1 MSNKIFKKKEVL
13 KLIKEDMIPYGD
25 DPNRIERSIE
35 RRITNR
41 QNPLGANPAFPEGTP
56 ESNFEE
62 IMASEQFKNSIEKI
76 KTYAGRKNIRVV
88 DGRGVIQPMA
98 LVQLQME
105 LVRDMVN
112 KERNH
117 KPQLEKLAIK
127 LLKQDFNIPGQLQS
141 KIENGRTIYYDGS
154 LQYDV
159 SLTLPVDLS
168 DAQTEMQMQMQ
179 QEPEEVIENIE
190 ELDLEVAKRR
200 FLNAM
205 MAGAAF
211 KGQYMFHM
219 AEDEINFIDEDLI
232 TEYGLL
238 MAITEWAY
246 FMIPP
251 EHAAAA
257 AASGEQAGGSE
268 RVDFTTEPP
277 TLICRAR
284 SFPLLCH
291 EIVKS
296 FMEFMSAWGL
306 PQGGE
311 ESEVKKAQH
320 ILNKADFLEAENWDL
335 MLGPGFWA
343 RFLDAIDENE
353 IDIKS
358 NLYTKIVQMPVK
370 EFNSFMKEVLKKSP
384 RGKQMMVDLANEI
397 KDAISKEE
405 YNTAMIPYSEP
416 EEEPNNEPNNEPDED
431 IDVDDIDI
439 SDLFK

>member
-41 QNPLGANPAFPEGTP
+41 QNPLGDNPAFPKGTE

-62 IMASEQFKNSIEKI
+62 MIASEQFKNSIEKI
-76 KTYAGRKNIRVV
+76 KTYAGRKNIDVV

-98 LVQLQME
+98 LVRLQMA
-105 LVRDMVN
+105 LVRDMVS

-117 KPQLEKLAIK
+117 KPQLEKLAIR
-127 LLKQDFNIPGQLQS
+127 LLKQDFNIPGELQA
-141 KIENGRTIYYDGS
+141 KVEDGRTIYYDGT
-154 LQYDV
+154 LRYDV

-168 DAQTEMQMQMQ
+168 DAKTQAEADLIQH
-179 QEPEEVIENIE
+179 PEEFIERVE

-219 AEDEINFIDEDLI
+219 AEDEINAIDEDLI
-232 TEYGLL
+232 TDYGLL

-268 RVDFTTEPP
+268 RVDFTTDPP
-277 TLICRAR
+277 TIICRAR

-291 EIVKS
+291 EIVKGY
-296 FMEFMSAWGL
+296 MEFMSAWGL
-306 PQGGE
+306 PQADEDEDKDLGL
-311 ESEVKKAQH
+311 KKH
-320 ILNKADFLEAENWDL
+320 RFVTGKSDFLEAENWDL
-335 MLGPGFWA
+335 MLGPGFWT
-343 RFLDAIDENE
+343 RFLNAIDENE
-353 IDIKS
+353 LDIKS
-358 NLYTKIVQMPVK
+358 ELYKKIAQMPPK
-370 EFNSFMKEVLKKSP
+370 QFNSFMKEVLSKSQT
-384 RGKQMMVDLANEI
+384 GKQMMVDLANEI
-397 KDAISKEE
+397 KEAIASEE
-405 YNTAMIPYSEP
+405 YENAMGSYE
-416 EEEPNNEPNNEPDED
+416 EPDED
-431 IDVDDIDI
+431 IDIDDIDI

>member
-13 KLIKEDMIPYGD
+13 KLIKEDMIPYGEN
-25 DPNRIERSIE
+25 PNRIERSIE
-35 RRITNR
+35 RRLASR
-41 QNPLGANPAFPEGTP
+41 QNPLGDNPAFPEGTP
-56 ESNFEE
+56 QSNFEE

-76 KTYAGRKNIRVV
+76 KTYAGRKNVRVV
-88 DGRGVIQPMA
+88 DGGGVIQPMA
-98 LVQLQME
+98 LVQLQMS
-105 LVRDMVN
+105 LVRDMIS

-117 KPQLEKLAIK
+117 KPQLEKLAIR
-127 LLKQDFNIPGQLQS
+127 LLKQDFNIPGELQT
-141 KIENGRTIYYDGS
+141 KVEDGRTIYYDGT

-159 SLTLPVDLS
+159 SLTLPVNLS
-168 DAQTEMQMQMQ
+168 DAQTEMEMQMQ

-219 AEDEINFIDEDLI
+219 AEDEINAIDEDLI

-251 EHAAAA
+251 EAAAA
-257 AASGEQAGGSE
+257 AASSDEQSAGSE

-277 TLICRAR
+277 TLICRAK
-284 SFPLLCH
+284 SFPILCH

-296 FMEFMSAWGL
+296 YMEYMSAWGL
-306 PQGGE
+306 PQSDE
-311 ESEVKKAQH
+311 ENAEAKANY

-335 MLGPGFWA
+335 MLGPNFWG

-353 IDIKS
+353 LDIKS
-358 NLYTKIVQMPVK
+358 QLYIKITKMPPR
-370 EFNSFMKEVLKKSP
+370 EFNTFMKEILKKSQ
-384 RGKQMMVDLANEI
+384 RGKQMMVDLANDI
-397 KDAISKEE
+397 KDAITKEDYE
-405 YNTAMIPYSEP
+405 TAMGSYEEP
-416 EEEPNNEPNNEPDED
+416 EDD
-431 IDVDDIDI
+431 IDLDDIDI

>member
-13 KLIKEDMIPYGD
+13 KLIKEDMIPYGETPD
-25 DPNRIERSIE
+25 RINPSIE
-35 RRITNR
+35 RRLTNR
-41 QNPLGANPAFPEGTP
+41 QNPLGANPAYPQGTP

-62 IMASEQFKNSIEKI
+62 IMASEQFKSSIEKI
-76 KTYAGRKNIRVV
+76 KSYASRFDNINVV
-88 DGRGVIQPMA
+88 DRRGVIDMNALVRLQMA
-98 LVQLQME
+98 LVN
-105 LVRDMVN
+105 DMVS

-117 KPQLEKLAIK
+117 KPQLEKLAIR
-127 LLKQDFNIPGQLQS
+127 LLKQDFNIPGELQT
-141 KIENGRTIYYDGS
+141 KVEDGKTIYYDGT

-168 DAQTEMQMQMQ
+168 DVQKEAEMEME

-219 AEDEINFIDEDLI
+219 AEDEINAIDEDLI

-251 EHAAAA
+251 EAAAA
-257 AASGEQAGGSE
+257 AASSGEQAGGSE
-268 RVDFTTEPP
+268 RVDFTTDPP

-296 FMEFMSAWGL
+296 YMEYMSAWGL
-306 PQGGE
+306 PQSDE
-311 ESEVKKAQH
+311 EGAEAKSKY
-320 ILNKADFLEAENWDL
+320 ILSKADFLEAENWDL
-335 MLGPGFWA
+335 MLGPNFWS
-343 RFLDAIDENE
+343 RFLDAINENE
-353 IDIKS
+353 LDIKS
-358 NLYTKIVQMPVK
+358 KLYIKIAQMPPRD
-370 EFNSFMKEVLKKSP
+370 FNIFMKEILKKSD
-384 RGKQMMVDLANEI
+384 RGKQMMVDLANDI
-397 KDAISKEE
+397 KDAITKEDYE
-405 YNTAMIPYSEP
+405 TAMGSYEEP
-416 EEEPNNEPNNEPDED
+416 EED
-431 IDVDDIDI
+431 IDIDDIDI

>member
-13 KLIKEDMIPYGD
+13 QLIKEDMIPYGEN
-25 DPNRIERSIE
+25 PNRIERSIE

-41 QNPLGANPAFPEGTP
+41 QNPLGANPAYPEGTP

-62 IMASEQFKNSIEKI
+62 IMASDQFKSSIEKI

-88 DGRGVIQPMA
+88 DGRGVIQLMA
-98 LVQLQME
+98 LVQLQMS
-105 LVRDMVN
+105 LVRDMIS

-117 KPQLEKLAIK
+117 KPQLEKLAVR
-127 LLKQDFNIPGQLQS
+127 LLKQDFNIPGELQV
-141 KIENGRTIYYDGS
+141 KVEDGKTIYYDGT
-154 LQYDV
+154 LQYDI

-168 DAQTEMQMQMQ
+168 DTQTEMEMEM
-179 QEPEEVIENIE
+179 EENSEEVIENIE

-219 AEDEINFIDEDLI
+219 AEDEINAIDDELI

-251 EHAAAA
+251 ESAAA
-257 AASGEQAGGSE
+257 AASSDEQAGGSE

-284 SFPLLCH
+284 SFPILCH

-296 FMEFMSAWGL
+296 YMEFMSAWGL
-306 PQGGE
+306 PQSDE
-311 ESEVKKAQH
+311 EGAESKAKY
-320 ILNKADFLEAENWDL
+320 ILSKADFLEAENWDL
-335 MLGPGFWA
+335 MLGPGFWG
-343 RFLDAIDENE
+343 RFLEAIDENE
-353 IDIKS
+353 LDIKS
-358 NLYTKIVQMPVK
+358 KLYIKIAQMPPRD
-370 EFNSFMKEVLKKSP
+370 FNNFMKEVLKKSE
-384 RGKQMMVDLANEI
+384 RSKRMMVDLANEI
-397 KDAISKEE
+397 KEAITKEDYE
-405 YNTAMIPYSEP
+405 TAMNSYDEDEP
-416 EEEPNNEPNNEPDED
+416 EDD
-431 IDVDDIDI
+431 INLDDIDI

>member
-13 KLIKEDMIPYGD
+13 KLIKEDMIPYGEN
-25 DPNRIERSIE
+25 PNRIDSSIE
-35 RRITNR
+35 RSLTNR
-41 QNPLGANPAFPEGTP
+41 QNPLGANPAYPQGTP
-56 ESNFEE
+56 QSNFEE
-62 IMASEQFKNSIEKI
+62 IMASEQFKSSIEKI

-88 DGRGVIQPMA
+88 NGRGVIDMGALVRLQMA
-98 LVQLQME
+98 LVN
-105 LVRDMVN
+105 DMVS

-117 KPQLEKLAIK
+117 KPQLEKLAIR
-127 LLKQDFNIPGQLQS
+127 LLKQDFNIPGELQT
-141 KIENGRTIYYDGS
+141 KVEDGKTIYYDGT

-168 DAQTEMQMQMQ
+168 DVQKEAEMEME

-219 AEDEINFIDEDLI
+219 AEDEINAIDEDLI

-251 EHAAAA
+251 AAAAA
-257 AASGEQAGGSE
+257 AASSDEQAGGSE
-268 RVDFTTEPP
+268 RVDFTTDPP

-284 SFPLLCH
+284 SFPILCH

-296 FMEFMSAWGL
+296 YMEYMSAWGL
-306 PQGGE
+306 PQSDE
-311 ESEVKKAQH
+311 EGAEAKAKY

-335 MLGPGFWA
+335 MLGPGFWS

-353 IDIKS
+353 LDIKS
-358 NLYTKIVQMPVK
+358 KLYIKIAQMPPRD
-370 EFNSFMKEVLKKSP
+370 FNIFMKEVLKKSD
-384 RGKQMMVDLANEI
+384 RGKQMMVDLANDI
-397 KDAISKEE
+397 KDAITKEDYE
-405 YNTAMIPYSEP
+405 TAMGSYEEP
-416 EEEPNNEPNNEPDED
+416 EED
-431 IDVDDIDI
+431 IDIDDIDI
-439 SDLFK
+439 TDIWK

>member
-13 KLIKEDMIPYGD
+13 KLIKEDMIPYGEN
-25 DPNRIERSIE
+25 PNRINPSVE
-35 RRITNR
+35 RRLTNR
-41 QNPLGANPAFPEGTP
+41 QNPLGANPAYPQGTP

-76 KTYAGRKNIRVV
+76 KTYASRFDNIRVV
-88 DGRGVIQPMA
+88 DGRGVIDMGALVRLQMA
-98 LVQLQME
+98 LVN
-105 LVRDMVN
+105 DMVS

-117 KPQLEKLAIK
+117 KPQLEKLAIR
-127 LLKQDFNIPGQLQS
+127 LLKQDFNIPGEL
-141 KIENGRTIYYDGS
+141 KTKVEDGKTIYYDGT

-168 DAQTEMQMQMQ
+168 DAQTEMQMQAQ

-190 ELDLEVAKRR
+190 ELNLEVAKRR

-219 AEDEINFIDEDLI
+219 AEDEINAIDEDLI
-232 TEYGLL
+232 DEYGLL

-251 EHAAAA
+251 EAAAG
-257 AASGEQAGGSE
+257 AASSDEQSAGSE
-268 RVDFTTEPP
+268 RVDFTTDPP
-277 TLICRAR
+277 TLICRAK
-284 SFPLLCH
+284 SFPILCH

-296 FMEFMSAWGL
+296 YMEYMSAWGL
-306 PQGGE
+306 PQSDEDEDQEAGY
-311 ESEVKKAQH
+311 KKQKY

-335 MLGPGFWA
+335 MLGPNFWS

-353 IDIKS
+353 LDIKS
-358 NLYTKIVQMPVK
+358 KLYIKIAQMPPRD
-370 EFNSFMKEVLKKSP
+370 FNIFMKELLKKSD
-384 RGKQMMVDLANEI
+384 RGKQMMVDLANDI
-397 KDAISKEE
+397 KDAITKEDYE
-405 YNTAMIPYSEP
+405 TAMGSYEEP
-416 EEEPNNEPNNEPDED
+416 EED
-431 IDVDDIDI
+431 IDIDDIDI
-439 SDLFK
+439 SDLWK

>member
-13 KLIKEDMIPYGD
+13 KLIKEDMIPYGEN
-25 DPNRIERSIE
+25 PNRINPSIE
-35 RRITNR
+35 RRLTNR
-41 QNPLGANPAFPEGTP
+41 QNPLGDNPAFPEGTP
-56 ESNFEE
+56 QSNFEE

-76 KTYAGRKNIRVV
+76 KTYAGRKNVRVV
-88 DGRGVIQPMA
+88 DGRGVIQPHA
-98 LVQLQME
+98 LVQLQMS
-105 LVRDMVN
+105 LVRDMIS

-117 KPQLEKLAIK
+117 KPQLEKLAIR
-127 LLKQDFNIPGQLQS
+127 LLKQDFNIPGELQT
-141 KIENGRTIYYDGS
+141 KVEDGRTIYYDGT

-159 SLTLPVDLS
+159 SLTLPVNLS
-168 DAQTEMQMQMQ
+168 DAQTEMEMQMQ

-219 AEDEINFIDEDLI
+219 AEDEINAIDGDLI

-251 EHAAAA
+251 EAAAA
-257 AASGEQAGGSE
+257 AASSDEQSAGSE

-277 TLICRAR
+277 TLICRAK
-284 SFPLLCH
+284 SFPILCH

-296 FMEFMSAWGL
+296 YLEYMSAWGL
-306 PQGGE
+306 PQSDE
-311 ESEVKKAQH
+311 ENAEAKANY

-335 MLGPGFWA
+335 MLGPNFWG

-353 IDIKS
+353 LDIKS
-358 NLYTKIVQMPVK
+358 QLYIKITKMPPR
-370 EFNSFMKEVLKKSP
+370 EFNTFMKEILKKSQ
-384 RGKQMMVDLANEI
+384 RGKQMMVDLANDI
-397 KDAISKEE
+397 KDAITKEDYE
-405 YNTAMIPYSEP
+405 TAMGSYEEP
-416 EEEPNNEPNNEPDED
+416 EDD
-431 IDVDDIDI
+431 IDLDDIDI

>member
-13 KLIKEDMIPYGD
+13 KLIKEDMIPYGEN
-25 DPNRIERSIE
+25 PNRIDSSIE
-35 RRITNR
+35 RSLTNR
-41 QNPLGANPAFPEGTP
+41 QNPLGANPAYPQGTP

-62 IMASEQFKNSIEKI
+62 IMASEQFKSSIEKI

-88 DGRGVIQPMA
+88 NGRGVIDMGALVRLQMA
-98 LVQLQME
+98 LVN
-105 LVRDMVN
+105 DMVS

-117 KPQLEKLAIK
+117 KPQLEKLAIR
-127 LLKQDFNIPGQLQS
+127 LLKQDFNIPGELQT
-141 KIENGRTIYYDGS
+141 KVEDGKTIYYDGT

-168 DAQTEMQMQMQ
+168 DVQKEAEMEME

-219 AEDEINFIDEDLI
+219 AEDEINAIDEDLI

-251 EHAAAA
+251 AAAAA
-257 AASGEQAGGSE
+257 AASSDEQAGGSE
-268 RVDFTTEPP
+268 RVDFTTDPP

-284 SFPLLCH
+284 SFPILCH

-296 FMEFMSAWGL
+296 YMEYMSAWGL
-306 PQGGE
+306 PQSDE
-311 ESEVKKAQH
+311 EGAEAKAKY

-335 MLGPGFWA
+335 MLGPGFWS

-353 IDIKS
+353 LDIKS
-358 NLYTKIVQMPVK
+358 KLYIKIAQMPPRD
-370 EFNSFMKEVLKKSP
+370 FNIFMKEVLKKSD
-384 RGKQMMVDLANEI
+384 RGKQMMVDLANDI
-397 KDAISKEE
+397 KDAITKEDYE
-405 YNTAMIPYSEP
+405 TAMGSYEEP
-416 EEEPNNEPNNEPDED
+416 EDD
-431 IDVDDIDI
+431 IDLDDIDI
-439 SDLFK
+439 SDIWK

>member
-13 KLIKEDMIPYGD
+13 KLIKEDMIPYGEN
-25 DPNRIERSIE
+25 PNRIERSIE
-35 RRITNR
+35 RRLASR
-41 QNPLGANPAFPEGTP
+41 QNPLGDNPAFPEGTP
-56 ESNFEE
+56 QSNFEE

-76 KTYAGRKNIRVV
+76 KTYAGRKNVRVV
-88 DGRGVIQPMA
+88 DGGGVIQPMA
-98 LVQLQME
+98 LVQLQMS
-105 LVRDMVN
+105 LVRDMIS

-117 KPQLEKLAIK
+117 KPQLEKLAIR
-127 LLKQDFNIPGQLQS
+127 LLKQDFNIPGELQT
-141 KIENGRTIYYDGS
+141 KVEDGRTIYYDGT

-159 SLTLPVDLS
+159 SLTLPVNLS
-168 DAQTEMQMQMQ
+168 DAQTEMEMQMQ

-219 AEDEINFIDEDLI
+219 AEDEINAIDEDLI

-251 EHAAAA
+251 EAAAA
-257 AASGEQAGGSE
+257 AASSDEQSAGSE

-277 TLICRAR
+277 TLICRAK
-284 SFPLLCH
+284 SFPILCH

-296 FMEFMSAWGL
+296 YMEYMSAWGL
-306 PQGGE
+306 PQSDE
-311 ESEVKKAQH
+311 ENAEAKANY

-335 MLGPGFWA
+335 MLGPNFWG

-353 IDIKS
+353 LDIKS
-358 NLYTKIVQMPVK
+358 QLYIKITKMPPR
-370 EFNSFMKEVLKKSP
+370 EFNTFMKEILKKSD
-384 RGKQMMVDLANEI
+384 RGKQMMVDLANDI
-397 KDAISKEE
+397 KDAITKEDYE
-405 YNTAMIPYSEP
+405 TAMGSYEEP
-416 EEEPNNEPNNEPDED
+416 EDD
-431 IDVDDIDI
+431 IDLDDIDI

>member
-13 KLIKEDMIPYGD
+13 KLIKEDMIPYGEN
-25 DPNRIERSIE
+25 PNRINPSIE
-35 RRITNR
+35 RRLANR

-56 ESNFEE
+56 QSNFEE

-76 KTYAGRKNIRVV
+76 KTYAGRKNVRVV
-88 DGRGVIQPMA
+88 DGRGVIQLME
-98 LVQLQME
+98 LIQLQMS
-105 LVRDMVN
+105 LVRDMIS

-117 KPQLEKLAIK
+117 KPQLEKLAIR
-127 LLKQDFNIPGQLQS
+127 LLKQDFNIPGELQT
-141 KIENGRTIYYDGS
+141 KVEDGRTIYYDGT

-159 SLTLPVDLS
+159 SLTLPVNLS
-168 DAQTEMQMQMQ
+168 DAQTEMEMQMQ

-219 AEDEINFIDEDLI
+219 AEDEINAIDEDLI

-251 EHAAAA
+251 EAAAA
-257 AASGEQAGGSE
+257 AASSDEQSAGSE

-277 TLICRAR
+277 TLICRAK
-284 SFPLLCH
+284 SFPILCH

-296 FMEFMSAWGL
+296 YLEFMSAWGL
-306 PQGGE
+306 PQSDE
-311 ESEVKKAQH
+311 ENAEAKAKY
-320 ILNKADFLEAENWDL
+320 ILSKADFLEAENWDL
-335 MLGPGFWA
+335 MLGPNFWG

-353 IDIKS
+353 LDIKS
-358 NLYTKIVQMPVK
+358 QLYIKITKMPPR
-370 EFNSFMKEVLKKSP
+370 EFNTFMKEILKKSQ
-384 RGKQMMVDLANEI
+384 RGKQMMVDLANDI
-397 KDAISKEE
+397 KDAITKEDYE
-405 YNTAMIPYSEP
+405 TAMGSYEEP
-416 EEEPNNEPNNEPDED
+416 EDD
-431 IDVDDIDI
+431 IDLDDIDI

>member
-13 KLIKEDMIPYGD
+13 QLIKEDMIPYGEN
-25 DPNRIERSIE
+25 PNRIERSIE

-41 QNPLGANPAFPEGTP
+41 QNPLGANPAYPEGTP

-62 IMASEQFKNSIEKI
+62 IIASDQFKSSIEKI
-76 KTYAGRKNIRVV
+76 KTYASRKNIRVV

-98 LVQLQME
+98 LVQLQMS
-105 LVRDMVN
+105 LVRDMIA

-117 KPQLEKLAIK
+117 KPQLEKLAVR
-127 LLKQDFNIPGQLQS
+127 LLKQDFNIPGELQV
-141 KIENGRTIYYDGS
+141 KVEDGKTIYYDGT
-154 LQYDV
+154 LQYDI

-168 DAQTEMQMQMQ
+168 NAQTEMEMEM
-179 QEPEEVIENIE
+179 EENPEEVIENIE

-219 AEDEINFIDEDLI
+219 AEDEINAIDDELI

-251 EHAAAA
+251 EQAAA
-257 AASGEQAGGSE
+257 AASSDEQAGGSE
-268 RVDFTTEPP
+268 RVDFTTDPP

-296 FMEFMSAWGL
+296 YMEYMSAWGL
-306 PQGGE
+306 PQSDE
-311 ESEVKKAQH
+311 EGAEAKAKY
-320 ILNKADFLEAENWDL
+320 ILSKADFLEAENWDL
-335 MLGPGFWA
+335 MLGPGFWG
-343 RFLDAIDENE
+343 RFLEAIDENE
-353 IDIKS
+353 LDIKS
-358 NLYTKIVQMPVK
+358 KLYIKIAQMPARD
-370 EFNSFMKEVLKKSP
+370 FNNFMKEVLKKSE
-384 RGKQMMVDLANEI
+384 RGKRMMVDLANEI
-397 KDAISKEE
+397 KEAITKEDYE
-405 YNTAMIPYSEP
+405 TAMNSYDEDEP
-416 EEEPNNEPNNEPDED
+416 EDD
-431 IDVDDIDI
+431 INLDDIDI

>member
-1 MSNKIFKKKEVL
+1 MSNEIFKKKEVL
-13 KLIKEDMIPYGD
+13 QLIKEDMIPYGE

-35 RRITNR
+35 RRITSR
-41 QNPLGANPAFPEGTP
+41 QNPLGDNPAYPAGTP

-62 IMASEQFKNSIEKI
+62 IIASEQFKNSIEKI

-88 DGRGVIQPMA
+88 DARGVIQPMA
-98 LVQLQME
+98 LVQLQMA
-105 LVRDMVN
+105 LVNDMIS

-127 LLKQDFNIPGQLQS
+127 LLKQDFNIPGELQT
-141 KIENGRTIYYDGS
+141 KVEDGKTIYYDGT

-168 DAQTEMQMQMQ
+168 DAQTEMEMQMQ
-179 QEPEEVIENIE
+179 QEPEEVVENIE

-219 AEDEINFIDEDLI
+219 AEDEINAIDDGLI
-232 TEYGLL
+232 TDYGLL

-251 EHAAAA
+251 EMAASAA
-257 AASGEQAGGSE
+257 SSGEQAGGSE
-268 RVDFTTEPP
+268 RVDFTTDPP

-284 SFPLLCH
+284 SFPILCH

-296 FMEFMSAWGL
+296 YVEYMSAWGL
-306 PQGGE
+306 PQSDE
-311 ESEVKKAQH
+311 EGAEAKAKY

-335 MLGPGFWA
+335 MLGPGFWG
-343 RFLDAIDENE
+343 RFLDAIDESE
-353 IDIKS
+353 LDIKS
-358 NLYTKIVQMPVK
+358 QLYIKIAQMPPK
-370 EFNSFMKEVLKKSP
+370 DFNIFMKEVLKKSQ

-397 KDAISKEE
+397 KEAISKEE
-405 YNTAMIPYSEP
+405 YETAMGSYQEP
-416 EEEPNNEPNNEPDED
+416 EED
-431 IDVDDIDI
+431 IDIDDIDI